1 MIPTPS
7 PLLVHPSES
16 DWIVSVTHSGGIVS
30 KFRVAPGAISEESA
44 ANRALR
50 AGKIPLERVTDLTV
64 CRAAEHVRVVAG
76 DYETQLRALLARGKG
91 QP

>member
-1 MIPTPS
+1 MVPASSSLIAQPS
-7 PLLVHPSES
+7 DT
-16 DWIVSVTHSGGIVS
+16 DWIVSITHSGGIVS
-30 KFRVAPGAISEESA
+30 KFRVAPGTIAEEFA
-44 ANRALR
+44 AARALR

-91 QP
+91 NA